1 MSANPPPPPEPT
13 STSTSTAATAA
24 EPDGPRATR
33 LRALFATS
41 LEHSIKTCSYSN
53 FAKCFPT
60 PAQNAPENLK
70 RAWEEMCAYFEG
82 RSMIEWEKILKE
94 RNVIESLNQLDVL
107 IREAEERRAAAPAGE
122 VPIPPSTLPPDVI
135 MTAQLAPVI
144 AAAQEKVNSRIADV
158 QAQNAGLISG
168 IEAQRRE
175 IEELLGVLG
184 RNLAG
189 LEGAVQAANEGKAML
204 VKEGGVTGWE
214 LGFVRGEGEGGSGL

>member
-1 MSANPPPPPEPT
+1 MSANPPQNPEPIPT
-13 STSTSTAATAA
+13 SISTTTTAAAA
-24 EPDGPRATR
+24 VAATEEPDGPRATR

-82 RSMIEWEKILKE
+82 RSMVEWEKILKE
-94 RNVIESLNQLDVL
+94 RNAIESLNQLDVL

-135 MTAQLAPVI
+135 MGAQLAPVL
-144 AAAQEKVNSRIADV
+144 AAAQEKVNLRIADV
-158 QAQNAGLISG
+158 QAQNAGLIAG

-175 IEELLGVLG
+175 IEELLGLLG
-184 RNLAG
+184 RNIAG
-189 LEGAVQAANEGKAML
+189 LEGAVQAVNEGKAML
-204 VKEGGVTGWE
+204 VKEGG
-214 LGFVRGEGEGGSGL
+214 LLDGS

>member
-1 MSANPPPPPEPT
+1 MSANPPPPAPAPAPPEPT
-13 STSTSTAATAA
+13 PISTSTTSTTSAAV

-33 LRALFATS
+33 LRALFKTS

-60 PAQNAPENLK
+60 PAQNAPEHLR

-82 RSMIEWEKILKE
+82 RSTVEWEKILKE

-135 MTAQLAPVI
+135 MGAQLAPVL
-144 AAAQEKVNSRIADV
+144 AAAQEKVNARIADV
-158 QAQNAGLISG
+158 QAQNAGLIAG

-189 LEGAVQAANEGKAML
+189 LEGAVQAVNEGKAML
-204 VKEGGVTGWE
+204 VKEGGG
-214 LGFVRGEGEGGSGL
+214 LLDGG